1 MKKMTNFKLYK
12 SSCFRDVKGQVHVL
26 GMLRVKKDCDNF
38 TKKKDIITK
47 FNFEIKMAK
56 YLRKFCLK
64 KSFT

>member
-38 TKKKDIITK
+38 TKKRYY
-47 FNFEIKMAK
+47 NEVQ
-56 YLRKFCLK
+56 L
-64 KSFT
+64 